1 MAVAFKQPQWKFRS
15 VIGDVFTAPE
25 EYSLAHC
32 VAVDLRMSAGIAVS
46 FRRKFGRVHELQR
59 QNAKVG
65 GIAVLMNGPQRYI
78 YYLTTKKLSS
88 QKPKI
93 NDLLKSLLAMRAH
106 MKKNGVTKMAM
117 PKIGCGLDRL
127 EWKEVFHLLHR
138 VFSRLPVEIVVY
150 IYENTK

>member
-1 MAVAFKQPQWKFRS
+1 MTAHIFQKSVWKFRS
-15 VIGDVFTAPE
+15 VIGDVFTAPA

-32 VAVDLRMSAGIAVS
+32 VAVDFRMDAGIATG
-46 FRRKFGRVHELQR
+46 FRRKFGRVHELQQ

-65 GIAVLMNGPQRYI
+65 GIAVLENGPQQYI

-93 NDLLKSLLAMRAH
+93 SDLLKSLLAMRAH
-106 MKKNGVTKMAM
+106 MKTKGVTKLAI

-127 EWKEVFHLLHR
+127 KWKNVFELLQR

-150 IYENTK
+150 KF